1 MLLATTGEI
10 LRHAQHILLV
20 QRAGVAQQ
28 GNPGLDVG
36 VLGRGQIAL
45 GAIELLFGVEH
56 IDVDAL
62 PRQNALPGRRHLR
75 GRRLHRQLVGRQLG
89 AAADAQIELFA
100 QIVQRRANL
109 RVHLGHR
116 LAVACRRLPR

>member
-1 MLLATTGEI
+1 MLIENMLLATAGEI

-28 GNPGLDVG
+28 GNPGLNVV

-62 PRQNALPGRRHLR
+62 PAKTLCRVA
-75 GRRLHRQLVGRQLG
+75 VTCVV
-89 AAADAQIELFA
+89 ADFTASS
-100 QIVQRRANL
+100 
-109 RVHLGHR
+109 
-116 LAVACRRLPR
+116 